1 MIPPKNVTFLIKN
14 WVPDRAKMKK
24 IFFASGE
31 NKKAMAKVH
40 NKELKTLIW
49 LIIKKKKFCPQGV
62 FMW

>member
-1 MIPPKNVTFLIKN
+1 
-14 WVPDRAKMKK
+14 MKK

-49 LIIKKKKFCPQGV
+49 LIIKKIILPSRCLYVVIRTPNKVTSSACSAKC
-62 FMW
+62 